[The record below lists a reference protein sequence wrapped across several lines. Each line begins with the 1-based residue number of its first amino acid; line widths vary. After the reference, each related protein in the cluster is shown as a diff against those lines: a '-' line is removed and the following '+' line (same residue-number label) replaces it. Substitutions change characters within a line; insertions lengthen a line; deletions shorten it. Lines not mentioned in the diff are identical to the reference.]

1 MPHTSARALPFLH
14 IKLQPCHGRSGKIV
28 AAAGSKTGNNM
39 SAIWKRATLCIV
51 CGLMVY
57 PAGAPAQRRDR
68 RAAVA
73 RPSPEP
79 DAPIRSNVNLTILPV
94 TVFDESTGRIVNG
107 LQREQFT
114 VLEDRKPQRIATFS
128 ADDAPCS
135 IGLLFDNSGSMER
148 KIESARVAMAHLVE
162 VLNPEDEVF
171 LMTFADRPEPPGEFT
186 SDFADLQNTV
196 LFAKPSGQTA
206 LIDALYQGVQ
216 QMRAARH
223 PRRAIVVISDGGDN
237 NSRYGSRELLDYAME
252 ADVQIH
258 ALGVKPLPYGT
269 FLLDAIASATGG
281 LSITIDKLKALDD
294 AMNTIGLA
302 LHNQYLIGYY
312 PPEKPRGA
320 KWRKVQVKVTP
331 DDGRRRLR
339 AYTRS
344 GYFGPE

>member
-1 MPHTSARALPFLH
+1 LGKRDVLDCLRLDGVSGRNSSATTGQARCCYTPRKSRAGRTYPIGRQPHDSRGDGVRRIHRPD
-14 IKLQPCHGRSGKIV
+14 R
-28 AAAGSKTGNNM
+28 
-39 SAIWKRATLCIV
+39 KRL
-51 CGLMVY
+51 
-57 PAGAPAQRRDR
+57 R
-68 RAAVA
+68 
-73 RPSPEP
+73 
-79 DAPIRSNVNLTILPV
+79 
-94 TVFDESTGRIVNG
+94 
-107 LQREQFT
+107 REQFT
-114 VLEDRKPQRIATFS
+114 VLEDKKPQRIATFS

-135 IGLLFDNSGSMER
+135 IGLLFDNSGSMGR
-148 KIESARVAMAHLVE
+148 KIESARLAMAHLLE

-186 SDFADLQNTV
+186 SDFATLQNTI

-206 LIDALYQGVQ
+206 LIDAVYLAVQ
-216 QMRAARH
+216 RMRAARH

-258 ALGVKPLPYGT
+258 ALGVKSLPYGT
-269 FLLDAIASATGG
+269 FLLDAIASASGG
-281 LSITIDKLKALDD
+281 LSITVDKLKALDD

-312 PPEKPRGA
+312 PPEKPHGA
-320 KWRKVQVKVTP
+320 KWRKVQVKVTA
-331 DDGRRRLR
+331 DDGRQRLR

>member
-1 MPHTSARALPFLH
+1 
-14 IKLQPCHGRSGKIV
+14 
-28 AAAGSKTGNNM
+28 M
-39 SAIWKRATLCIV
+39 SAIWEKATFWIV

-57 PAGAPAQRRDR
+57 PAGAPAQRQDR
-68 RAAVA
+68 RAAVTRRPIPEQGA
-73 RPSPEP
+73 R
-79 DAPIRSNVNLTILPV
+79 IRSDVNLTILAV
-94 TVFDESTGRIVNG
+94 TVFDESTGQIVNG
-107 LQREQFT
+107 LRREQFT
-114 VLEDRKPQRIATFS
+114 VLENKKPQRIATFS

-148 KIESARVAMAHLVE
+148 KIESARLAMAHFLE

-186 SDFADLQNTV
+186 SDFANLQNTI

-206 LIDALYQGVQ
+206 LIDAVYLAVQ
-216 QMRAARH
+216 RMRAARH

-258 ALGVKPLPYGT
+258 ALGVKSLPYGT
-269 FLLDAIASATGG
+269 FLLDAITSASGG
-281 LSITIDKLKALDD
+281 LSITVDKLKALDD

-312 PPEKPRGA
+312 PPEKPHGA
-320 KWRKVQVKVTP
+320 KWRKVQVKVTA
-331 DDGRRRLR
+331 DDGRQRLR